1 MLYQQGAPVPPKRSS
16 PLLWILPLASL
27 GLLLVVLAMAAF
39 VRSCARS
46 SEGGGVKA
54 ANEMP
59 AYALKSIAD
68 HKLIEPGER
77 LVLYYD
83 TTVSADASESVILTT
98 ERLVYFKD
106 SRTTAIP
113 LRSIRDIRTHHD
125 TFEGEVVEAQA
136 DSGELIK
143 FAIAP
148 LNGGASF
155 ISALDDGWK
164 RKRAADAGSV
174 SP

>member
-16 PLLWILPLASL
+16 PLFWILPLASL

-46 SEGGGVKA
+46 TEG
-54 ANEMP
+54 
-59 AYALKSIAD
+59 D
-68 HKLIEPGER
+68 
-77 LVLYYD
+77 
-83 TTVSADASESVILTT
+83 
-98 ERLVYFKD
+98 
-106 SRTTAIP
+106 
-113 LRSIRDIRTHHD
+113 
-125 TFEGEVVEAQA
+125 VVEAQA

-155 ISALDDGWK
+155 ISALEIGWK
-164 RKRAADAGSV
+164 RKRAAEAGSV
-174 SP
+174 AP

>member
-1 MLYQQGAPVPPKRSS
+1 MLYQQGAPLPPKRSS
-16 PLLWILPLASL
+16 PLIWILPLASL
-27 GLLLVVLAMAAF
+27 GLLLVALAMAAF

-46 SEGGGVKA
+46 TEGGGVKA

-59 AYALKSIAD
+59 AYALKSVED
-68 HKLIEPGER
+68 HKLIEAGER

-83 TTVSADASESVILTT
+83 VTVGADASEAVILTT

-106 SRTTAIP
+106 PRTTAIP
-113 LRSIRDIRTHHD
+113 LASIREIRTHNE
-125 TFEGEVVEAQA
+125 TLEGDVVEAQA

-148 LNGGASF
+148 FNGGPSF
-155 ISALDDGWK
+155 ISALDAGWK
-164 RKRAADAGSV
+164 KKRAADAGSLA
-174 SP
+174 P